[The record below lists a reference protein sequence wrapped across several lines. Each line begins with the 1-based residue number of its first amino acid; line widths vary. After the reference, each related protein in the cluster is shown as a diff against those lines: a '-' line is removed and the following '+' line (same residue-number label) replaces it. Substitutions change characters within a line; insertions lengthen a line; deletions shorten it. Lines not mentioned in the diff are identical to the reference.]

1 MIFGD
6 ILLVHAHTGMD
17 SYERIPFQ
25 RNIRL
30 GMIEILDG
38 VFFLILHFANA
49 IAGVPLEDCPMCPD
63 LECVPMIV
71 RTCCTMVEDNG
82 LDIVGIYRV
91 PGNSAAV
98 TALTEQVN
106 SRGEEVFLKLDD
118 PKWHDVNV
126 VTSLLKSF
134 FRKLPD
140 PIFTTDMYNV
150 FIEMSKIE
158 ECNRRLN
165 ALRKLIRELP
175 EVHFETLH
183 HLCQHLVRVIDHSE
197 TNKMEV
203 NLNDFSSTQCRKII

>member
-1 MIFGD
+1 
-6 ILLVHAHTGMD
+6 
-17 SYERIPFQ
+17 
-25 RNIRL
+25 
-30 GMIEILDG
+30 
-38 VFFLILHFANA
+38 
-49 IAGVPLEDCPMCPD
+49 MCPD

-203 NLNDFSSTQCRKII
+203 NLNDFSSTQCRKIILKSLIGFFRQIAMFVLYSQSNQRIFTRNLKHYKRRIFPSNRNVFELK